1 MMLTFL
7 GSPVLNLT
15 DDSPTAPWLVLALVL
30 EAATVTIT
38 AAVHLPLN
46 AAVQSA
52 APEFSDAARPV
63 PRHPAAVPVDAAQSC
78 KVAEWSGTACC
89 SERSTRT

>member
-7 GSPVLNLT
+7 GGPVLNLT

-38 AAVHLPLN
+38 AAVH
-46 AAVQSA
+46 
-52 APEFSDAARPV
+52 
-63 PRHPAAVPVDAAQSC
+63 PR
-78 KVAEWSGTACC
+78 
-89 SERSTRT
+89 